1 MNSNDL
7 KRKLLEKKKSLYAIL
22 LTGTLALPLVG
33 CAKSSLLAG
42 TILEDTC
49 VMEINGEWRIVRSV
63 YPVEGGVHI
72 HYEDIESGL
81 IFVLDDSKDMCNE
94 KNFVLDSM
102 PPVKN
107 LSLTSEELKK
117 AMDKELTDEDIVKI
131 IARINGENKEN
142 DDNLS
147 R

>member
-1 MNSNDL
+1 MNSNEL

-22 LTGTLALPLVG
+22 LTGAITLPLVG
-33 CAKSSLLAG
+33 CTKSSLLEG

-49 VMEINGEWRIVRSV
+49 VMKVNDEWRIVKSIP
-63 YPVEGGVHI
+63 YGNHK
-72 HYEDIESGL
+72 HYRDIETGL
-81 IFVLDDSKDMCNE
+81 IYGVSRKGITCGDE
-94 KNFVLDSM
+94 NFIYDEM

-117 AMDKELTDEDIVKI
+117 AMDKKLTDEDIINI
-131 IARINGENKEN
+131 IERINEEENKEN